1 MGTRKSVQQLSSGK
15 APGAYAIPA
24 EVYKA
29 GRLPM
34 AEKLTELFHC
44 IWRKETI
51 PQKFKDASIIHLYKR
66 KGNPQVCD
74 NH

>member
-34 AEKLTELFHC
+34 AEKLTELFV
-44 IWRKETI
+44 
-51 PQKFKDASIIHLYKR
+51 SLYLEEGDYPTR
-66 KGNPQVCD
+66 I
-74 NH
+74 